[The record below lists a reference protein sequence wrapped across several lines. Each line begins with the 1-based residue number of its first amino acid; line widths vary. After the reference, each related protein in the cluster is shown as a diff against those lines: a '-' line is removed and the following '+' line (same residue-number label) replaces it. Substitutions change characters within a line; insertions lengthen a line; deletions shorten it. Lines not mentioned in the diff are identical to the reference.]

1 MTHFR
6 HTFMGINGFEEMKRY
21 TRSGTD
27 FGREIVAA
35 LSERIQLE
43 QMYSKSLRK
52 LGQKISKASCLII
65 SSPLSSAWNTVGLE
79 MEKEA
84 DIHKDFCSDLHE
96 RCIRPLSTL
105 TEAQLK
111 PRKIAEQRVETSFKV
126 WNEKYADH
134 VKLKKRMHVQRRENE
149 MLIEQIDGPRTKT
162 EKEQHKLVNKQ
173 ARSEDVIRRTD
184 ADYYNSLMTLE
195 RSRQEWELNSFQ
207 CCDDIENMEDNKYRE
222 ICHIIRQYSDVMYDL
237 PSKIKKCC
245 RIIDEAVD
253 EKWLSP
259 SKEISVVAEKC
270 KGADYYS
277 EQILCDYYQENFNFP
292 MQVNRRKQSLQRLLE
307 KYLNDYQKETIH
319 RDGLKRIEEQSMTS
333 EGLNIQSK
341 LLQSTAT
348 LNYLDVIR
356 FKLNKTLATI
366 DGSSSK
372 PTHLFEKNVEEVT
385 DRQGIKFSVLKTRPG
400 DDIEKLKEKNRRK
413 SKTSYND
420 SNKYKNYSTISAA
433 GSSVLESSDRRSSSS
448 RNHQMATVRHQMTN
462 KKKSVTKHV
471 NLSDNNSTSSSGH
484 SSSQKSHKDPPPSYE
499 NIDKEGKSLTP
510 GNHDDEPNIICQ
522 CVAIYDYNATQQDEL
537 TISVD
542 DVIEV
547 YEKGEDDWW
556 KGSRV
561 DGEEGK
567 VGLFPANYVQIL
579 NTV

>member
-43 QMYSKSLRK
+43 QMYSKSLRR

-84 DIHKDFCSDLHE
+84 DIHKDFCADLHE

-111 PRKIAEQRVETSFKV
+111 PRKIAEQRVESSFKV

-162 EKEQHKLVNKQ
+162 EKEQQKLVNKQ
-173 ARSEDVIRRTD
+173 ARSEDVIRKTD
-184 ADYYNSLMTLE
+184 GDYYNSLMTLE

-222 ICHIIRQYSDVMYDL
+222 ICHVIRQYSDVMYDL

-253 EKWLSP
+253 EKRLSP

-292 MQVNRRKQSLQRLLE
+292 MQVNRRKQSLRRLLE

-319 RDGLKRIEEQSMTS
+319 KDGLKRIEEQSMTS
-333 EGLNIQSK
+333 EGLNIQNK

-372 PTHLFEKNVEEVT
+372 PTHLFEKSVEEVT

-400 DDIEKLKEKNRRK
+400 DDLEKLKERNRRK
-413 SKTSYND
+413 SKSSYND

-433 GSSVLESSDRRSSSS
+433 GSSNVVESSGRRSS
-448 RNHQMATVRHQMTN
+448 RNQQVATVRANRN
-462 KKKSVTKHV
+462 KSKQLV

-499 NIDKEGKSLTP
+499 NIDKEGKSLASAS
-510 GNHDDEPNIICQ
+510 NDDVTENRNVICQ
-522 CVAIYDYNATQQDEL
+522 CVAIYDYSATQQDEL

-556 KGSRV
+556 RGARV
-561 DGEEGK
+561 DQGK

-579 NTV
+579 NDDENFV